1 MGVLGDGSRTV
12 VIVAEVSMNES
23 RADAPSGLCS
33 SIAAFIAQKRTYSA
47 AKVNSLP
54 RRRNFISRSRNY
66 SNGSYLLTAG
76 GRVDC
81 MLITSIAEPLN
92 IVGENTNPVRDGNA
106 PEGANRHRA
115 IFSNDALCFP
125 HRVSLD
131 SRQRAARLTQPRII
145 EIRDSLSE
153 LAEPQIEALGRLL
166 PALLCGEESSF
177 HVFSRE
183 AGRLIEVALY
193 RSLALAR
200 RIAVEELEHER
211 LLRHLRNCCPIPDDL
226 ANIRLR
232 AHRFFVRM
240 ECRDHALHFA
250 RVAALDSCVCV
261 ILAALAK
268 PLAPARVIVETFKRI
283 RGDEARHV
291 RFSREHS
298 CALGADKSLL
308 ADTAACVRSELV
320 DLLYPLASSFED
332 LGVDAEHLFRR
343 VEADKC
349 VIN

>member
-1 MGVLGDGSRTV
+1 MANVENDDDLIIGG
-12 VIVAEVSMNES
+12 
-23 RADAPSGLCS
+23 ADS
-33 SIAAFIAQKRTYSA
+33 
-47 AKVNSLP
+47 
-54 RRRNFISRSRNY
+54 
-66 SNGSYLLTAG
+66 
-76 GRVDC
+76 
-81 MLITSIAEPLN
+81 
-92 IVGENTNPVRDGNA
+92 VRDENA
-106 PEGANRHRA
+106 PEGANRHSTL
-115 IFSNDALCFP
+115 FTGDGFCFP
-125 HRVSLD
+125 HPLN
-131 SRQRAARLTQPRII
+131 SRRCGAGLTQTPII

-183 AGRLIEVALY
+183 AGRLTQVALS

-211 LLRHLRNCCPIPDDL
+211 LITDLRNCCPVPDDL
-226 ANIRLR
+226 AIIRLR
-232 AHRFFVRM
+232 AHRFFLRM
-240 ECRDHALHFA
+240 ACRDRALHFA
-250 RVAALDSCVCV
+250 KVAALDSAVCV
-261 ILAALAK
+261 ILAAVTK
-268 PLAPARVIVETFKRI
+268 PLGRARVIVETFDRI

-298 CALGADKSLL
+298 CELGADRSML

-320 DLLYPLASSFED
+320 ALLYPLASSLED
-332 LGVDAEHLFRR
+332 LGLDADRLFRR